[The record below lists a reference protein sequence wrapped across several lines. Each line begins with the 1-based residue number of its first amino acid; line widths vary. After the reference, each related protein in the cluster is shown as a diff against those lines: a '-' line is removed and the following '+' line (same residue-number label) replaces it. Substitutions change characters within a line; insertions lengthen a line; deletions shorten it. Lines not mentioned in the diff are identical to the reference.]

1 MDRKINLGILVNNIV
16 GESQFLAE
24 HGLSIL
30 IQIQEGEKKKTIYLI
45 VAKVARRCFIIFL
58 HMALK

>member
-16 GESQFLAE
+16 GESDFLAE

-45 VAKVARRCFIIFL
+45 VVKVARRCFTILL
-58 HMALK
+58 HMALN

>member
-30 IQIQEGEKKKTIYLI
+30 IQIQEGE
-45 VAKVARRCFIIFL
+45 IFL
-58 HMALK
+58 HMALN